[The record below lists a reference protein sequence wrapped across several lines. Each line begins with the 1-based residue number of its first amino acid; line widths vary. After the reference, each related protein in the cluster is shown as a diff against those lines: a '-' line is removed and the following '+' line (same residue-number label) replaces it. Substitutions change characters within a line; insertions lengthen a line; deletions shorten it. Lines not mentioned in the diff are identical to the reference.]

1 VLLREVEYA
10 KPASV
15 AEALTILAG
24 SDGARALAGGQTLI
38 NVMKARAASPDVLV
52 DLNGL
57 DDLKGIELAAD
68 GTLTVG
74 AMATYTDIVGS
85 AEARARPILGEVCS
99 QIADVQVRN
108 RGTIGGNVCSN
119 DPTNHLPP
127 LMAAIG
133 AQFTIASQSGERT
146 VASSEFFLGVYMTA
160 AGPGELLTTIS
171 IPPSGGEGDGF
182 AIVPI
187 GKDGTAIVLAA
198 ACVRANGTIQ
208 SARVTLGCVDAV
220 PLRLAELESRLAGGE
235 SAESSVRETAKGAT
249 AGLDPPSDVHASADY
264 RRHLAEI
271 VAVRAVVDAA
281 GKARR

>member
-1 VLLREVEYA
+1 MLLREVEYA

-15 AEALTILAG
+15 AEALAILAG

-160 AGPGELLTTIS
+160 AGPGELLTKITI
-171 IPPSGGEGDGF
+171 PAGKHDGF
-182 AIVPI
+182 AAVTL
-187 GKDGTAIVLAA
+187 GADGTCIANAA
-198 ACVRANGTIQ
+198 ASLNG
-208 SARVTLGCVDAV
+208 SLRVALGCVDAV
-220 PLRLAELESRLAGGE
+220 PIVVEPASSDE
-235 SAESSVRETAKGAT
+235 SAVREAVRG
-249 AGLDPPSDVHASADY
+249 AGLSPPADVHASSDY
-264 RRHLAEI
+264 RAHLAE
-271 VAVRAVVDAA
+271 VLAVRAARQAA
-281 GKARR
+281 ERS